1 MDASPTPSRGSDWT
15 FNGWKVRDKMIDL
28 FLLVVTIANCI
39 LFIIIMD
46 WCKMIKLYYAS
57 TCTYFKS
64 IRDYEKNIQ
73 DIHERT
79 EKAYQLITEQYDEV
93 AKLMGWR
100 TEKDNGNDD

>member
-1 MDASPTPSRGSDWT
+1 
-15 FNGWKVRDKMIDL
+15 MIDL
-28 FLLVVTIANCI
+28 FLLIVTIANCI

-46 WCKMIKLYYAS
+46 WCKMIKLYYDS

-64 IRDYEKNIQ
+64 IHDSYKNIQ

-93 AKLMGWR
+93 AKLMGLR
-100 TEKDNGNDD
+100 DKE

>member
-1 MDASPTPSRGSDWT
+1 
-15 FNGWKVRDKMIDL
+15 MIDL

-46 WCKMIKLYYAS
+46 WCKTIKLYYNA

-73 DIHERT
+73 DMYEHT
-79 EKAYQLITEQYDEV
+79 EKAYQLIAEQYDEV

-100 TEKDNGNDD
+100 DKE